1 MTDGL
6 VALALEQRQA
16 ARARKDFAAADAIRD
31 QLTSPRRLR
40 RGHPAGTPMGA
51 EPLMA
56 GNSQRRGR
64 TTGAGKKTATAG
76 TGGKN
81 RRSLAGRGATPPAEA
96 RPGHPAQRRAA
107 ADQRQRAD
115 RARARARAEE
125 TPELLLGRNP
135 VVEALRAKIPATAL
149 YVVTGDNQRTS
160 DERIAEAMALAAD
173 RGLPLLEVGKAEF
186 DRMSQGAL
194 HQGIGLQV
202 PPYDYAHPDDLLDLA
217 RNSGRPPLIVA
228 LDGVTD
234 PRNLGAVV
242 RSAAAFDAHGV
253 VVPQRRAVGMT
264 ASAWRTSAGAA
275 ARIPVA
281 RAVNLARALASYQDA
296 GLQTVGLAG
305 DGDVDLRRVRR
316 VRRPGGA
323 RRRRRGHRAVPAGAG
338 ALRRRRPHPDRPRH
352 RVAQRQRRRRHR
364 PLRRRPPPAA
374 DPPDRDREPGAVLPR
389 RARAA
394 RCGEPSGRSG
404 RRDRRQPSS
413 WATV

>member
-1 MTDGL
+1 
-6 VALALEQRQA
+6 
-16 ARARKDFAAADAIRD
+16 
-31 QLTSPRRLR
+31 
-40 RGHPAGTPMGA
+40 MGA
-51 EPLMA
+51 DPLMA

-81 RRSLAGRGATPPAEA
+81 RRALAGRGATPPAEA

-107 ADQRQRAD
+107 SEQRQRAD
-115 RARARARAEE
+115 RARARQKAEE

-149 YVVTGDNQRTS
+149 YVVTGDNQRAS
-160 DERIAEAMALAAD
+160 DERIAEAMTLAAD

-186 DRMSQGAL
+186 DRMSSGAL

-202 PPYDYAHPDDLLDLA
+202 PPYDYAHPDDLLDIA
-217 RNSGRPPLIVA
+217 RDSGRPPLIVA
-228 LDGVTD
+228 MDGVTD

-275 ARIPVA
+275 ARLRVA

-305 DGDVDLRRVRR
+305 DGDVDLHDYDGFADPVALVVGAEGTGLSRLVRER
-316 VRRPGGA
+316 CDVVVRIPIA
-323 RRRRRGHRAVPAGAG
+323 KATESLNVSVAAGIALYQVA
-338 ALRRRRPHPDRPRH
+338 ALRVAPRP
-352 RVAQRQRRRRHR
+352 
-364 PLRRRPPPAA
+364 
-374 DPPDRDREPGAVLPR
+374 
-389 RARAA
+389 
-394 RCGEPSGRSG
+394 
-404 RRDRRQPSS
+404 
-413 WATV
+413 

>member
-1 MTDGL
+1 
-6 VALALEQRQA
+6 
-16 ARARKDFAAADAIRD
+16 
-31 QLTSPRRLR
+31 
-40 RGHPAGTPMGA
+40 MGA
-51 EPLMA
+51 DPLMA

-96 RPGHPAQRRAA
+96 RPGHPAQRRATA
-107 ADQRQRAD
+107 EQKARAD

-135 VVEALRAKIPATAL
+135 VVEALRAKIPANAL
-149 YVVTGDNQRTS
+149 YVVTGDNLRTT
-160 DERIAEAMALAAD
+160 DERIAEAMTLAAD

-228 LDGVTD
+228 MDGVTD

-253 VVPQRRAVGMT
+253 VVPQRRSVGMT

-275 ARIPVA
+275 ARLPVA
-281 RAVNLARALASYQDA
+281 RAVNLARALGSYQDA
-296 GLQTVGLAG
+296 GLMTVGLAG
-305 DGDVDLRRVRR
+305 DGDVDVHDFDGFADPLALV
-316 VRRPGGA
+316 VGA
-323 RRRRRGHRAVPAGAG
+323 EGAG
-338 ALRRRRPHPDRPRH
+338 LSRLVRERCDVVVRIPIARDTESLNVSVAAGIALYAAASSRRSSGPHRG
-352 RVAQRQRRRRHR
+352 Q
-364 PLRRRPPPAA
+364 
-374 DPPDRDREPGAVLPR
+374 
-389 RARAA
+389 
-394 RCGEPSGRSG
+394 EPS
-404 RRDRRQPSS
+404 P
-413 WATV
+413 

>member
-1 MTDGL
+1 
-6 VALALEQRQA
+6 
-16 ARARKDFAAADAIRD
+16 
-31 QLTSPRRLR
+31 
-40 RGHPAGTPMGA
+40 MGA
-51 EPLMA
+51 DPLMA

-107 ADQRQRAD
+107 AEAKARAD
-115 RARARARAEE
+115 RARARQRSEE
-125 TPELLLGRNP
+125 QPELLLGRNP
-135 VVEALRAKIPATAL
+135 VVEALRAKIPATSL
-149 YVVTGDNQRTS
+149 YVVTGDTGRGT
-160 DERIAEAMALAAD
+160 DERITEAITLAAD

-186 DRMSQGAL
+186 DRMSRGAL

-217 RNSGRPPLIVA
+217 RNSGRPPLVVA
-228 LDGVTD
+228 MDGVTD

-281 RAVNLARALASYQDA
+281 RAVNLSRALASYQDA

-305 DGDVDLRRVRR
+305 EGDVDLHDYDGFAGPVALVVGAEGTGLSRLVRER
-316 VRRPGGA
+316 CDVIVRIPIGRDTESLNVSVAAGIALYAAAAA
-323 RRRRRGHRAVPAGAG
+323 RR
-338 ALRRRRPHPDRPRH
+338 
-352 RVAQRQRRRRHR
+352 
-364 PLRRRPPPAA
+364 
-374 DPPDRDREPGAVLPR
+374 
-389 RARAA
+389 
-394 RCGEPSGRSG
+394 
-404 RRDRRQPSS
+404 
-413 WATV
+413 

>member
-1 MTDGL
+1 
-6 VALALEQRQA
+6 
-16 ARARKDFAAADAIRD
+16 
-31 QLTSPRRLR
+31 
-40 RGHPAGTPMGA
+40 MGA
-51 EPLMA
+51 DPLMA

-81 RRSLAGRGATPPAEA
+81 RRALAGRGATPPAAE
-96 RPGHPAQRRAA
+96 RYGHPAQRRAQA
-107 ADQRQRAD
+107 AERQRAERT
-115 RARARARAEE
+115 RARQRAEE
-125 TPELLLGRNP
+125 APELLLGRNP
-135 VVEALRAKIPATAL
+135 VVEALRARIPATAL
-149 YVVTGDNQRTS
+149 YVVTGDTARAT
-160 DERIAEAMALAAD
+160 DERITEALALAAD

-202 PPYDYAHPDDLLDLA
+202 PPYDYVHPDDLLDVA
-217 RNSGRPPLIVA
+217 RDSGRPPLLVA

-281 RAVNLARALASYQDA
+281 RAVNLARTLGAYQDA

-305 DGDVDLRRVRR
+305 DGDVDLHEYDGFADPVALVVGAEGTGLSRLVREKCDVV
-316 VRRPGGA
+316 VRIPIDRDTESLNVSVAAGIALFAAAAA
-323 RRRRRGHRAVPAGAG
+323 RRS
-338 ALRRRRPHPDRPRH
+338 
-352 RVAQRQRRRRHR
+352 
-364 PLRRRPPPAA
+364 A
-374 DPPDRDREPGAVLPR
+374 D
-389 RARAA
+389 
-394 RCGEPSGRSG
+394 
-404 RRDRRQPSS
+404 
-413 WATV
+413 

>member
-1 MTDGL
+1 
-6 VALALEQRQA
+6 
-16 ARARKDFAAADAIRD
+16 
-31 QLTSPRRLR
+31 
-40 RGHPAGTPMGA
+40 
-51 EPLMA
+51 MA

-64 TTGAGKKTATAG
+64 SDGAGKKRATAG

-81 RRSLAGRGATPPAEA
+81 RRSLAGRGATPPASA
-96 RPGHPAQRRAA
+96 RPGHPAQRKAA
-107 ADQRQRAD
+107 AEQRQRVD
-115 RARARARAEE
+115 RARARAKAEE

-135 VVEALRAKIPATAL
+135 VVEALRAQIPATAL
-149 YVVTGDNQRTS
+149 YVVTGDTGRTS
-160 DERIAEAMALAAD
+160 DERITEALALAAD

-202 PPYDYAHPDDLLDLA
+202 PPYEYAHPEDLLDLA
-217 RNSGRPPLIVA
+217 RDSGRDPLVVA

-281 RAVNLARALASYQDA
+281 RAVNLARALGTSQQE

-305 DGDVDLRRVRR
+305 DGDVDLHEYD
-316 VRRPGGA
+316 GF
-323 RRRRRGHRAVPAGAG
+323 
-338 ALRRRRPHPDRPRH
+338 
-352 RVAQRQRRRRHR
+352 
-364 PLRRRPPPAA
+364 A
-374 DPPDRDREPGAVLPR
+374 DPVCLVVGAEGTGLSRLVRERCDVVVRIPIDRDTESLNVSVAAGIALYAAAMTR
-389 RARAA
+389 R
-394 RCGEPSGRSG
+394 
-404 RRDRRQPSS
+404 SS
-413 WATV
+413 